1 MSKQSEALL
10 ADIGKRLTPSQAKD
24 SLLKLL
30 KQAAVLLQ
38 EVEQSPP
45 ASTVAAMKAITEALV
60 LPSLLRHK
68 DKDVKLLVA
77 SCISEIMRIVA
88 PEAPYEDDVLKDI
101 FQLIVNIFQ
110 GLNEVSSPSFPR
122 RVNILE
128 TVAKVRSCV
137 VMLDLECDDLILEM
151 FHVFFNTASEEH
163 PQNVFSAMRNILAL
177 VLEESEEVSQPLL
190 EAVLANLLKS
200 NKSVSPAAHKLAV
213 AVVERCAEKLEP
225 YVQKFLTSVML
236 EGKGLESEL
245 REDYHNIIYEIYR
258 CAPQMLLAVIPN
270 LTREL
275 VTDQIDV
282 RLKAVELLGRL
293 FALPGQHV
301 AQEYK
306 QLFSEFLKRF
316 SDKAVEVRLAVV
328 ACAKACLEAN
338 PSGPEASDILAGLND
353 RLLDYD
359 DKVRMSVVTSLC
371 DLVSTS
377 PKWVPKDMIKRV
389 AERLRDKKVPV
400 RKDTLQKLAQV
411 YRTYTTKCKEGSWTM
426 DEQFEWIPSKI
437 VRCAYDKDFR
447 PQGIEIVFTDELF
460 SADLPVEERA
470 KHWIAMMSSF
480 DKIDEKAFRNI
491 LGQKLRL
498 QVEMQNYL
506 TMRQKSKEEDSPEL
520 QKKIQACFKAL
531 GGSFVDATKAEE
543 NFQKLHQMKD
553 NSIFK
558 SLNTLLNPSTA
569 FSQAQAIRDEL
580 LKRIGEKHPQHDFI
594 KTLATKCS
602 FLLFTK
608 EHVKAVLKEVSA
620 HKLAGNKEPIASSLS
635 LLVEFA
641 GFFPALL
648 EGTESDLLEL
658 LKESDES
665 IKEGV
670 VHILA
675 KAGGSIRDQIAEK
688 ESAVDLTLEQLCLE
702 GSRKQAKHAVSAI
715 AAISADSGL
724 KALSVLYG
732 RLVDLLDDKPHLPTI
747 LQSLGCIAENAM
759 PVFETRE
766 DEVVRFVIRNVL
778 KREVVQ
784 EEGWKPDSENPS
796 EECLLK
802 ICGLKVLIKSFLPIK
817 DAHLRTSK
825 LKGLLPVVFK
835 LLTIGE
841 VSEDI
846 KSSDIDKANLRLAA
860 GKAILRL
867 SRRWDQQITPNIVQG
882 TLLLAHDPSIQ
893 VRQKFLLKV
902 HQYLKDRSL
911 PQKYACVFALVAV
924 DPSKEIVTDGKRFL
938 AEFVETCRREARSR
952 HVSPS
957 GQIEGTTITF
967 HPEYVLTYLI
977 HALAHET
984 QIGGDTATDI
994 SQYETIYR
1002 QLLAYLRA
1010 LVHQDGDSR
1019 SDPGKKDDV
1028 DNLPAILAIFRNVKS
1043 AEDLVDKEKS
1053 ETLYTICDIGILIT
1067 KDLVKKKHY
1076 SGEYPGSIP
1085 LPASLYRV
1093 VEASEGEEAPQPKVD
1108 GSHLPACLTDKDVLA
1123 RFRSTIGASRTGQPA
1138 SPRGQKRER
1147 RSLDEESSSDEGE
1160 KHDETEFQ
1168 PKKPKHSE
1176 AVDGEVKHEDDDVEN
1191 ASHANSKPGRGRKK
1205 SNGESHKNGPTKIPS
1220 KQKKEVEEA
1229 APKRKRGRP
1238 AKNTPVKPTV
1248 TEDMVEHSDDT
1259 GPSSTKEEEPVEKA
1273 KGKKQVVEKPSSAKK
1288 DNQDLQKTLPEIF
1301 KKKPVRGL
1309 KVGPEELSKD
1319 DGEEG
1324 NKISV
1329 ESVRSPAVTPRKASQ
1344 RSSAT
1349 AAEKTPS
1356 SKMDLDRQGDEL
1368 IGCKIRVWWPLDK
1381 RYYKGTITHYDSKK
1395 KKHRVIYD
1403 DNEVENLNL
1412 ANEKY
1417 EIVDTSKAVPKKV
1430 TPEKSSVTP
1439 SASNQSGKLK
1449 RKASGQS
1456 VDNGSQSPGP
1466 SDKKRATTPKGGKES
1481 SSYTLQGVG
1490 RGLAQAKSGSLST
1503 PVAKSAKKSAFIS
1516 AGPFGFSDDDLDE
1529 PASDK
1534 AVGKPLKS
1542 PPPTASKG
1550 VTSIKI
1556 KRKAESELEKEIV
1569 ESEEIKLPRDKA
1581 GKEKLKDKP
1590 DSKKDKVDKAKET
1603 VYADA
1608 SKGKVA
1614 SEKSKEKAENEK
1626 SKAKAGS
1633 EKEKPKGKVEAEKK
1647 EKNKSK
1653 VETEKEEKAKTGE
1666 AEKSKS
1672 KAETEKERKGK
1683 TGEAEKEKAKP
1694 EKNSE
1699 SEKSEAGEAEKG
1711 KAKPEKNSELEKTE
1725 AKSKAEVEKPEEFGK
1740 TEMEKAQESEKEMEM
1755 KPELEESEA
1764 ELKAELEMA
1773 AELERSE
1780 AKLKAEL
1787 EKVEREKA
1795 KLKAALEKSEKK
1807 FRAEQEKAKAKA
1819 EAEKMKAKAEAEQKA
1834 KAKAEVE
1841 KTKTKPEA
1849 DKHKDT
1855 TDAKSKLEVEKPK
1868 GQFDV
1873 EKPKMKLDDEK
1884 SKGKA
1889 EPDPAKEESEGAK
1902 TGAVEGDEN
1911 KIVVEKEKSKETAQG
1926 DGSKVSDETQG
1937 PPEKNVT
1944 ETPSEKEDELLK
1956 KLPAKSGEG
1965 EGERVDA
1972 DKVENQAE

>member
-10 ADIGKRLTPSQAKD
+10 ADIGKRLVPSQPKD

-45 ASTVAAMKAITEALV
+45 PSIVAAMKAITEALV

-88 PEAPYEDDVLKDI
+88 PEAPYDDDVLKDI

-163 PQNVFSAMRNILAL
+163 PQNVFAAMRNILAL
-177 VLEESEEVSQPLL
+177 VLEESEDVSQPLL
-190 EAVLANLLKS
+190 EAVLANLLKD
-200 NKSVSPAAHKLAV
+200 NKSVSPAAHKLAI

-245 REDYHNIIYEIYR
+245 RDDYHNIIYEIYR

-316 SDKAVEVRLAVV
+316 SDKAVDVRLAMV

-338 PSGPEASDILAGLND
+338 PSAPEASDILAGLDD

-359 DKVRMSVVTSLC
+359 DKVRMSVVKALC
-371 DLVSTS
+371 DLVSTN
-377 PKWVPKDMIKRV
+377 PKWVSKDMFKRV
-389 AERLRDKKVPV
+389 SDRLRDKKVSV

-411 YRTYTTKCKEGSWTM
+411 YRTYTSKCKEGIWTM

-447 PQGIEIVFTDELF
+447 PQGIEIVFTDDLF
-460 SADLPVEERA
+460 SADLPVKERA
-470 KHWIAMMSSF
+470 KHWVAMISSF
-480 DKIDEKAFRNI
+480 DKNDEKAFRNI

-506 TMRQKSKEEDSPEL
+506 SMRQKSKEEDSPEP

-531 GGSFVDATKAEE
+531 AGSFVDGTKAEE

-558 SLNTLLNPSTA
+558 SLNTLLNPSTS
-569 FSQAQAIRDEL
+569 FQHAQATRDDL

-602 FLLFTK
+602 FLLFSK
-608 EHVKAVLKEVSA
+608 EHVKAVLEEVSA
-620 HKLAGNKEPIASSLS
+620 HKQAGNKEAIASSLS

-641 GFFPALL
+641 GFFSALL
-648 EGTESDLLEL
+648 EGTENQLLEL

-675 KAGGSIRDQIAEK
+675 KAGGSIRDQIADK

-732 RLVDLLDDKPHLPTI
+732 RLVDLMKSCGPTGPHLPTI

-766 DEVVRFVIRNVL
+766 DSVVKFVVKDIL
-778 KREVVQ
+778 KREKVQ
-784 EEGWKPDSENPS
+784 EEGWKPDWENPS

-802 ICGLKVLIKSFLPIK
+802 IYGLKVLIKSFLPIK

-825 LKGLLPVVFK
+825 LKGLLGMVFK
-835 LLTIGE
+835 LLTTGE
-841 VSEDI
+841 VSDEI
-846 KSSDIDKANLRLAA
+846 KSSDVDKANIRLAA

-867 SRRWDQQITPNIVQG
+867 SRRWDPHVPPNIVQA
-882 TLLLAHDPSIQ
+882 TLLLAHDPFIQ

-902 HQYLKDRSL
+902 HQYTKERSL

-924 DPSKEIVTDGKRFL
+924 DPSKEIVSDGKRFL

-952 HVSPS
+952 QVSLS
-957 GQIEGTTITF
+957 GQIEGTTITY

-977 HALAHET
+977 HVLAHEA
-984 QIGGDTATDI
+984 QFGEDTATDI
-994 SQYETIYR
+994 SQYESVYR
-1002 QLLAYLRA
+1002 QLLSYLRA
-1010 LVHQDGDSR
+1010 LVHHDGESR
-1019 SDPGKKDDV
+1019 SDLGKKDDV
-1028 DNLPAILAIFRNVKS
+1028 DNLPAILAIFRSVKN

-1053 ETLYTICDIGILIT
+1053 ETLYTLCDIGILIT
-1067 KDLVKKKHY
+1067 KDLGKKKHY

-1085 LPASLYRV
+1085 LPSSLYKV
-1093 VEASEGEEAPQPKVD
+1093 IEASEGEEAPQPKVD
-1108 GSHLPACLTDKDVLA
+1108 GSHLPACFTDKDILA
-1123 RFRSTIGASRTGQPA
+1123 RFRSSIGASRTGQAA

-1147 RSLDEESSSDEGE
+1147 RSFDEESSDEEGE
-1160 KHDETEFQ
+1160 KHEEADV
-1168 PKKPKHSE
+1168 PAKKPKHTDTG
-1176 AVDGEVKHEDDDVEN
+1176 DGESRRDDEDVEN
-1191 ASHANSKPGRGRKK
+1191 VPHANSKPGRGRKK
-1205 SNGESHKNGPTKIPS
+1205 SNGETHKNGPAKVPP

-1238 AKNTPVKPTV
+1238 AKNPVAKPSV
-1248 TEDMVEHSDDT
+1248 IEDQVEQSDDS
-1259 GPSSTKEEEPVEKA
+1259 GPSTTRQEESAEKV
-1273 KGKKQVVEKPSSAKK
+1273 KGKKQLVAKAPPTKK
-1288 DNQDLQKTLPEIF
+1288 DDQDLQKTLPEMF
-1301 KKKPVRGL
+1301 KKKQVRGL
-1309 KVGPEELSKD
+1309 KIGSEEPSD
-1319 DGEEG
+1319 AEEG
-1324 NKISV
+1324 NKISA
-1329 ESVRSPAVTPRKASQ
+1329 ESVRSPAVTPRKAPQ
-1344 RSSAT
+1344 RASSSA
-1349 AAEKTPS
+1349 ADKTPA
-1356 SKMDLDRQGDEL
+1356 SKIDQNRQGDEL
-1368 IGCKIRVWWPLDK
+1368 IGCKIKVWWPLDK
-1381 RYYKGTITHYDSKK
+1381 RFYKGTITHYDSKK
-1395 KKHRVIYD
+1395 KRHRVIYD
-1403 DNEVENLNL
+1403 DNEVENLVL
-1412 ANEKY
+1412 ANEKF
-1417 EIVDTSKAVPKKV
+1417 EITDASKAVPKKV
-1430 TPEKSSVTP
+1430 SPEKSTVTP
-1439 SASNQSGKLK
+1439 TASNQSGKLK

-1456 VDNGSQSPGP
+1456 VDNGNQSPGP

-1503 PVAKSAKKSAFIS
+1503 PVAKNARKSASIS
-1516 AGPFGFSDDDLDE
+1516 AGPFGFSDEDLAE
-1529 PASDK
+1529 TPTEKS
-1534 AVGKPLKS
+1534 VGKQLKS
-1542 PPPTASKG
+1542 PPQPASKG

-1556 KRKAESELEKEIV
+1556 KRKAESELDKETV
-1569 ESEEIKLPRDKA
+1569 ESDRPRDKP
-1581 GKEKLKDKP
+1581 GKEKKDRA
-1590 DSKKDKVDKAKET
+1590 DSGRKEKVEKAKEK
-1603 VYADA
+1603 VDSDA
-1608 SKGKVA
+1608 AKGKVTG
-1614 SEKSKEKAENEK
+1614 EKSKEKPENEKPKAKAESEKEK
-1626 SKAKAGS
+1626 SKAKT
-1633 EKEKPKGKVEAEKK
+1633 EVEKK
-1647 EKNKSK
+1647 EKTRSK
-1653 VETEKEEKAKTGE
+1653 ADPEKEKKAKPAE
-1666 AEKSKS
+1666 VEKSK
-1672 KAETEKERKGK
+1672 GK
-1683 TGEAEKEKAKP
+1683 REN
-1694 EKNSE
+1694 NSE
-1699 SEKSEAGEAEKG
+1699 SEKSDAKLKVESEK
-1711 KAKPEKNSELEKTE
+1711 A
-1725 AKSKAEVEKPEEFGK
+1725 AEVEK
-1740 TEMEKAQESEKEMEM
+1740 TEMDKKE
-1755 KPELEESEA
+1755 ELDDSEA
-1764 ELKAELEMA
+1764 DLNAELEKA

-1795 KLKAALEKSEKK
+1795 KLKAALEKSEKR
-1807 FRAEQEKAKAKA
+1807 RAEQEKARAKA
-1819 EAEKMKAKAEAEQKA
+1819 EAEKMKAKDVAEQEKA
-1834 KAKAEVE
+1834 KGKAEVE
-1841 KTKTKPEA
+1841 KSKPKPEA
-1849 DKHKDT
+1849 EKHKNT
-1855 TDAKSKLEVEKPK
+1855 VEVEKPRTKAEVDKPK
-1868 GQFDV
+1868 GKTDV
-1873 EKPKMKLDDEK
+1873 EKRKVKGDDEK
-1884 SKGKA
+1884 SKA
-1889 EPDPAKEESEGAK
+1889 EAEHELSKLESESLK
-1902 TGAVEGDEN
+1902 TGAAEGEEAKVE
-1911 KIVVEKEKSKETAQG
+1911 VEKEKEKSEETVTDRVSKANEEAHRSTENDVAET
-1926 DGSKVSDETQG
+1926 ST
-1937 PPEKNVT
+1937 
-1944 ETPSEKEDELLK
+1944 EKEEEPVEEL
-1956 KLPAKSGEG
+1956 PPKSGE
-1965 EGERVDA
+1965 EAGERVDA
-1972 DKVENQAE
+1972 DKVDNQAE